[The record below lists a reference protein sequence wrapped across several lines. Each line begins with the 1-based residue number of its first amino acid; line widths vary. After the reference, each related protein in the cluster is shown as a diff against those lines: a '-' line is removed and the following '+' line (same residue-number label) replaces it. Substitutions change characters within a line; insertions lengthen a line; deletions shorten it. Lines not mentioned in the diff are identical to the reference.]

1 MYKALYREY
10 RPETFEEV
18 LGQEYIL
25 RILNN
30 QIQNNTVSH
39 AYLFCGTRGTG
50 KTTVARLLA
59 KGVNCLNS
67 GTIPC
72 GECKNCKSIQNG
84 SFMDLIEIDAASN
97 NGVENIRELRE
108 SVNYSPTIGRKKV
121 YIIDEVH
128 MLSNSAFN
136 ALLKTLEEPP
146 ENIMFILCTTEPE
159 KLLQTVVSRCMRMDF
174 RRVSEVELA
183 GKVKEICS
191 DRGID
196 IEEDAI
202 GIIVAAG
209 DGSAR
214 DCLSILDRCIA
225 GRTDKIT
232 RTECLEILGAA
243 GEESYIELTQ
253 SVEDHDPS
261 LGLELINKLICQG
274 KDSRQILQG
283 WMNHFRNLMMIKFVK
298 NPQNMVAMSREN
310 IDRMWRQAEL
320 ISLDRISEAIIEIAS
335 TLSDAKSSS
344 QPGVLLEVCLVK
356 LATSGKV
363 DGIGNKI
370 STKSPVNPQGDS
382 ISFKGAGNV
391 SQNSKRDKAGD
402 MKARNSESMSSDS
415 GDKEAAFEGD
425 LEKAK
430 VKTLGNQSINQ
441 TIVQGSEGKVQ
452 MNIDAGKDAWGM
464 NDGEEVGK
472 TQSADEASRSFDE
485 NGDVSKKSS
494 KAAAEGRQEKNENGS
509 ASANVDIMDVWRDM
523 LDEGEGVQNTFTM
536 VRVMASPVKMNDKEI
551 VIETNEICKK
561 YIEENSDLMQ
571 KLFEKYTGSRK
582 KIIYGNQEDNA
593 DKAKK
598 IASQVSSMLG
608 GIDVK
613 IK

>member
-1 MYKALYREY
+1 M
-10 RPETFEEV
+10 
-18 LGQEYIL
+18 
-25 RILNN
+25 
-30 QIQNNTVSH
+30 
-39 AYLFCGTRGTG
+39 LFR
-50 KTTVARLLA
+50 
-59 KGVNCLNS
+59 S
-67 GTIPC
+67 
-72 GECKNCKSIQNG
+72 
-84 SFMDLIEIDAASN
+84 
-97 NGVENIRELRE
+97 
-108 SVNYSPTIGRKKV
+108 
-121 YIIDEVH
+121 
-128 MLSNSAFN
+128 LSNSVFN
-136 ALLKTLEEPP
+136 VLLKTLEEPP